1 MAPTRRSSDRDA
13 SARPTSG
20 SRHTP
25 LRRRARS
32 GKVIAATSLLA
43 LSAVIAC
50 AALITSTVWLLAG
63 ATVFGVVA
71 GVVAAA
77 LLTAEILD
85 VRRAWATDRA
95 QVSDRYRVESKKR
108 HESHI
113 AFVESLG
120 SRLAQRETQI
130 SDLQE
135 ALLTA
140 EIEIAL
146 AREKFSEEKART
158 EALQSDAEAAASDLA
173 SARSDLLVAQDALAA
188 SEAAAVEARA
198 EILAWEQV
206 AEQPTESGE
215 RRLA

>member
-1 MAPTRRSSDRDA
+1 MAPTRRSPDRDA
-13 SARPTSG
+13 SARPSAG

-32 GKVIAATSLLA
+32 AKVIAATSLLA
-43 LSAVIAC
+43 LSAVVAC
-50 AALITSTVWLLAG
+50 AALITSTVQLLAG

-71 GVVAAA
+71 GVVSAS
-77 LLTAEILD
+77 LLLAEIVV

-95 QVSDRYRVESKKR
+95 QVSDSYRVETKKR

-120 SRLAQRETQI
+120 SRLAQRETQL
-130 SDLQE
+130 SAMQDV
-135 ALLTA
+135 LLTT

-158 EALQSDAEAAASDLA
+158 EALQSDVDAAASDLA
-173 SARSDLLVAQDALAA
+173 SARSDLLTAQDALAA

-206 AEQPTESGE
+206 AEQPPKSGE
-215 RRLA
+215 RRPA

>member
-1 MAPTRRSSDRDA
+1 MATTRRSSDRDA
-13 SARPTSG
+13 SPRPTSG

-32 GKVIAATSLLA
+32 TKVIAATSLLA
-43 LSAVIAC
+43 VSAVIAC

-77 LLTAEILD
+77 LLLAEIVV

-95 QVSDRYRVESKKR
+95 QVSDSYRVESKKR
-108 HESHI
+108 HDSHI

-120 SRLAQRETQI
+120 SRLAQREIQL
-130 SDLQE
+130 SAMQDQ
-135 ALLTA
+135 LLTT

-158 EALQSDAEAAASDLA
+158 EALQSDVDAAASDLA
-173 SARSDLLVAQDALAA
+173 SARSDLLSAQDALAA

-206 AEQPTESGE
+206 AEQPQKSGE
-215 RRLA
+215 RRPA